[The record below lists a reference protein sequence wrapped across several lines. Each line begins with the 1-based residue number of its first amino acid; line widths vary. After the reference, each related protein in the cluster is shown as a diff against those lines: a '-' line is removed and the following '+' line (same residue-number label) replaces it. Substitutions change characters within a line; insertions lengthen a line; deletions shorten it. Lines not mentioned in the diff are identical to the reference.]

1 MKIVF
6 KFLMFWIVS
15 TSNQSF
21 SQTGS
26 YYGDPL
32 DASKFCAIQMEMTN
46 SFATN
51 KDAQLA
57 IDKIINVLGI
67 SQRFAIYQ
75 CNGID
80 NCTAV
85 TIRGVRYIFFDSYFM
100 KDISNGAN
108 SSWTNL
114 SILAHEI
121 GHHINGHTVDYLAYM
136 TGQIKPISLDEER
149 QQELE
154 ADEFSGYVMF
164 KLGATLNQAQLA
176 ISYLAFDGDD
186 TYSTH
191 PNKTKRLAAI
201 EKGYNKAKNPS
212 NSIVKSNQT
221 SADQAEYYFYLAVNN
236 QYSNKPNNE
245 YIIENYNKA
254 IELNPSLAN
263 AYNNR
268 GIIKKNQNLYNS
280 AISDYEKAI
289 SIDPKNPAPYV
300 NMASI
305 HHVVFKDNKKALDL
319 INKAISIDR
328 NFAIAYNNRGGIK
341 GAMGDHYG
349 AISDFNIAISINPNH
364 SQTYLSR
371 GLSKGA
377 LKDFKGAISDHDMVI
392 KLDPQNTFAFKMRG
406 LEKLMI
412 GLYYCGDF
420 KTACE
425 LGDCSMFNQY
435 CR

>member
-1 MKIVF
+1 MTMI
-6 KFLMFWIVS
+6 
-15 TSNQSF
+15 NHSF

-32 DASKFCAIQMEMTN
+32 DAAKFCSIQLERVN

-57 IDKIINVLGI
+57 VDKIINVLGI

-100 KDISNGAN
+100 KNISNGAN

-136 TGQIKPISLDEER
+136 TGQVKPIDLVEER
-149 QQELE
+149 QQEIE

-164 KLGATLNQAQLA
+164 KLGATLNQAQQA
-176 ISYLAFDGDD
+176 ILYLAFDGDD

-201 EKGYNKAKNPS
+201 KKGYDKANNPS
-212 NSIVKSNQT
+212 NSVLTSNNS
-221 SADQAEYYFYLAVNN
+221 SAQQAEYYFYLAMNN
-236 QYSNKPNNE
+236 QWSSNPDND

-254 IELNPSLAN
+254 IELNPSLVN

-289 SIDPKNPAPYV
+289 SIDPKNPFPYV
-300 NMASI
+300 NMG
-305 HHVVFKDNKKALDL
+305 VVYFMLKDYKKALEL
-319 INKAISIDR
+319 VNKAISIDP
-328 NFAIAYNNRGGIK
+328 NFGIAYNDRGAIK
-341 GAMGDHYG
+341 GAEGDHYG
-349 AISDFNIAISINPNH
+349 AISDFNISISINPNH

-371 GLSKGA
+371 AISKGI
-377 LKDFKGAISDHDMVI
+377 LKNSKGAISDYDI
-392 KLDPQNTFAFKMRG
+392 FIRLEPQNAIAFKMRG
-406 LEKLMI
+406 LEKVMI

-425 LGDCSMFNQY
+425 LGDCSMFNQF

>member
-1 MKIVF
+1 MKKINKILVF
-6 KFLMFWIVS
+6 VFITMI
-15 TSNQSF
+15 NHSF

-32 DASKFCAIQMEMTN
+32 DAAKFCSVQLEMVN

-57 IDKIINVLGI
+57 VDKIINVLGI

-100 KDISNGAN
+100 KDISNNTN

-121 GHHINGHTVDYLAYM
+121 GHHINGHTVDFLAYM
-136 TGQIKPISLDEER
+136 TGQIKPINLAEER
-149 QQELE
+149 QQEIE

-164 KLGATLNQAQLA
+164 KLGATLDQAQQA
-176 ISYLAFDGDD
+176 ISFLSFDGDD
-186 TYSTH
+186 TYSSH
-191 PNKTKRLAAI
+191 PNKAKRLAAI
-201 EKGYNKAKNPS
+201 KKGYDKAQNPS
-212 NSIVKSNQT
+212 NSVLTSNN
-221 SADQAEYYFYLAVNN
+221 SYAHQAEYYFYLAMNN
-236 QYSNKPNNE
+236 QFSSYPNYE
-245 YIIENYNKA
+245 YILENYSKA
-254 IELNPSLAN
+254 IQLNPNFAN

-268 GIIKKNQNLYNS
+268 GIVKKNQNLYNS
-280 AISDYEKAI
+280 AISDFEKAI
-289 SIDPKNPAPYV
+289 NIDQKNPAPYV
-300 NMASI
+300 NMGS
-305 HHVVFKDNKKALDL
+305 VYFMLKDNKKALEL
-319 INKAISIDR
+319 VNKAISIDP
-328 NFAIAYNNRGGIK
+328 NYGIAYNNRGGIK

-349 AISDFNIAISINPNH
+349 AISDFNISISINPNH

-377 LKDFKGAISDHDMVI
+377 LKDFKGAISDHDIVI
-392 KLDPQNTFAFKMRG
+392 RLEPQNTFAYKMRG